1 MKSVSY
7 VIDPDGDIELVL
19 NEPNTQR
26 ILPERVL
33 CVDAYV
39 ASDSPT
45 TDYTDFTCLNNSA
58 LQGRYTVF
66 DNFDSP
72 FLDDYGDLDFVEEAP
87 DIVRMRVSSKHLTL
101 ASKVFRAMLRGSWA
115 EASSSSSSQDRPRQL
130 ATSDWDAKALAI
142 VLDAIHGRFRLIP
155 KDINLVLLARIATIV
170 DYYQCYESMELISNL
185 WLSQQSVTQQNIDLY
200 TENSLL
206 LLYVAWVF
214 ESDVLF
220 TAVAR
225 RVLRYGQGPSEF
237 DLKDLPVGG
246 VLDILND
253 KRTELIGRI
262 LDGLDILQ
270 ETLRTENECP
280 GLGLSDC
287 SSTLLGMLMRET
299 FRWEEQYE
307 PLEPPYD
314 GYNIVTMRALVDGFP
329 RPKPLQPKYDNSGSS
344 SSGELD
350 VFHRRCM
357 CTIQGRMQKLM
368 KGVNNDIKAFRPS
381 RIQGWGLRQKEGD

>member
-19 NEPNTQR
+19 NEPNTQDT
-26 ILPERVL
+26 IPERIF
-33 CVDAYV
+33 CVELDTANG
-39 ASDSPT
+39 SPT
-45 TDYTDFTCLNNSA
+45 TDLNNSV

-66 DNFDSP
+66 DNFDTP
-72 FLDDYGDLDFVEEAP
+72 TFIDDYGDLDFLEETP
-87 DIVRMRVSSKHLTL
+87 DVVRMRVSSKHLTL
-101 ASKVFRAMLRGSWA
+101 GSKVFRAMLRGSWA
-115 EASSSSSSQDRPRQL
+115 EASLSTYSRDSPRQL

-142 VLDAIHGRFRLIP
+142 VLDAMHGRFRHIP
-155 KDINLVLLARIATIV
+155 KDVNLVLLARIATIV

-185 WLSQQSVTQQNIDLY
+185 WLSQQSVTQENIDRY
-200 TENSLL
+200 SKSSLL

-214 ESDVLF
+214 ESDILF

-246 VLDILND
+246 VMDILND

-262 LDGLDILQ
+262 LEGLDILQ

-287 SSTLLGMLMRET
+287 SSTLLGMLMRER
-299 FRWEEQYE
+299 FRWEEQYD
-307 PLEPPYD
+307 PLEPPYN
-314 GYNIVTMRALVDGFP
+314 GYNIVTVRALVDGFP

-368 KGVNNDIKAFRPS
+368 KGVTNDIKAFRPS
-381 RIQGWGLRQKEGD
+381 RIQGWGMRQKEND

>member
-39 ASDSPT
+39 SRDSLT
-45 TDYTDFTCLNNSA
+45 TDYSDFTYLNNSA

-115 EASSSSSSQDRPRQL
+115 EASS
-130 ATSDWDAKALAI
+130 ALAI

-200 TENSLL
+200 TENSSLL
-206 LLYVAWVF
+206 LHVAWVF

-246 VLDILND
+246 VL
-253 KRTELIGRI
+253 
-262 LDGLDILQ
+262 
-270 ETLRTENECP
+270 
-280 GLGLSDC
+280 
-287 SSTLLGMLMRET
+287 ET